1 MPSLK
6 DLANTVASFRY
17 YSGVG
22 NFTARDLPYGE
33 EKPLFTTAVGFRW
46 SPSNFDG
53 GVVPFGA
60 VTRLSRGAAD
70 LFRIGK
76 WLVRDPKGPL
86 FVLKQSILQRTNPNI
101 EFPKEISIGNNNL
114 GISKSFGPTRV
125 YSPLPLIAQVVGSV
139 VGTKFMRHGFL
150 PQFSDT
156 TAYEKYVYGKDKSSS
171 GNENRLYVLYTKLS
185 NIDSEESKGG
195 YVLSYRGGP
204 GSFLG
209 IGKTVIPRYGDT
221 LLTQPTNEKI
231 GDYLDLWSD
240 EYLNLDNKKDFLPL
254 LAKLLSNQNSTQS
267 LLKTVVQYKYPL
279 RNGYGRG
286 VEWINRY
293 GNVLSN
299 SPADIS
305 GFKAVPIQNIA
316 TAEFTYPYYSV
327 GDSSAT
333 KTNFLI
339 DPSKEASENN
349 TFVLGQNQDYRA
361 YKNKLPG
368 GNTLPTG
375 SYESQNL
382 ESRIGISRARKSF
395 DKSNGVASEKI
406 NRGTHDKVNYLSL
419 YSSTEPIP
427 TNTFDVN
434 GNKVEYNPTPNGV
447 GIRDLIKFRI
457 KIINNDKAPNGVY
470 IIFRSYISSIK
481 RTVTPKWNP
490 YNYIGRGE
498 SFYVYDGFTETI
510 NISFTIAASSRLEM
524 KPLYQK
530 LNYLISSLAPDYA
543 NDGKMRGN
551 IAELTIGNFLLYQ
564 PGVITS
570 LDMTIDEDSN
580 WDIAIDEF
588 ENNLDKDMHELPQL
602 IKCNMSFIPI
612 YNFLP
617 KKGFQSPFIGIDK
630 FTGVKDGQR
639 WLRSNE
645 VINQTLTTTP

>member
-139 VGTKFMRHGFL
+139 VGTRFMRHGFL

-209 IGKTVIPRYGDT
+209 IGKTVIPRYGNT

-231 GDYLDLWSD
+231 GNYLDLWSD
-240 EYLNLDNKKDFLPL
+240 EYLNLDDKSDFLPL
-254 LAKLLSNQNSTQS
+254 LAKLMSNKDSTQS

-279 RNGYGRG
+279 RNGYGKG
-286 VEWINRY
+286 VEWIYRY
-293 GNVLSN
+293 GNVLLPN
-299 SPADIS
+299 LEIIN
-305 GFKAVPIQNIA
+305 GFKPIPIQNLV
-316 TAEFTYPYYSV
+316 TSTYK
-327 GDSSAT
+327 DSPDNAVTS
-333 KTNFLI
+333 FLI
-339 DPSKEASENN
+339 DPSKTDSAEN
-349 TFVLGQNQDYRA
+349 TFLLGQNHDYRA

-368 GNTLPTG
+368 GSTLTTG

-382 ESRIGISRARKSF
+382 ESRIGISRARKSV
-395 DKSNGVASEKI
+395 DKSNGVVSEKEK
-406 NRGTHDKVNYLSL
+406 RGTHDKVNYLSL

-434 GNKVEYNPTPNGV
+434 GNKVEYNPTPTGV

-457 KIINNDKAPNGVY
+457 KIINNDQAPNGVY
-470 IIFRSYISSIK
+470 IIFRSYISNIK

-490 YNYIGRGE
+490 YNYVGRGE
-498 SFYVYDGFTETI
+498 SFYAYDGFTETI
-510 NISFTIAASSRLEM
+510 SISFTIAASSRLEM

-543 NDGKMRGN
+543 SDGKMRGN

-564 PGVITS
+564 PGVITG

-580 WDIAIDEF
+580 WDIAIDEPD
-588 ENNLDKDMHELPQL
+588 ENGLDNDMYELPQL

-630 FTGVKDGQR
+630 FTGVKDNQR

>member
-6 DLANTVASFRY
+6 DLANTVADFRY

-22 NFTARDLPYGE
+22 NFTARNLPYGE
-33 EKPLFTTAVGFRW
+33 EEPLFTTAVGFRW

-60 VTRLSRGAAD
+60 VTRASRGAAD

-76 WLVRDPKGPL
+76 WLSRDPKGPL
-86 FVLKQSILQRTNPNI
+86 FVVKQSILQRSNPNI
-101 EFPKEISIGNNNL
+101 EFPKEVSIGDNNL
-114 GISKSFGPTRV
+114 GVSKNFGPTRV

-156 TAYEKYVYGKDKSSS
+156 TAYEKYVYGKDKSSG
-171 GNENRLYVLYTKLS
+171 GNENRLYVLYNKLS

-231 GDYLDLWSD
+231 SNYLDLWSD
-240 EYLNLDNKKDFLPL
+240 DYLNLDNKSDFLPL
-254 LAKLLSNQNSTQS
+254 LSKLLSNKNSTQS

-286 VEWINRY
+286 VEQINRY
-293 GNVLSN
+293 GNVLFVS
-299 SPADIS
+299 SADLK
-305 GFKAVPIQNIA
+305 GFTPIPIQNTV
-316 TAEFTYPYYSV
+316 TAEYLYGFTST
-327 GDSSAT
+327 DDI
-333 KTNFLI
+333 KTQFLI
-339 DPSKEASENN
+339 DSSKTGSAEN
-349 TFVLGQNQDYRA
+349 TFVLGQNQDYRV
-361 YKNKLPG
+361 YKNLLPG
-368 GNTLPTG
+368 ATTLPTG
-375 SYESQNL
+375 SYQSQNL
-382 ESRIGISRARKSF
+382 ESRIGVSRARKSF

-419 YSSTEPIP
+419 YSSTGP
-427 TNTFDVN
+427 TPTDTFDVN
-434 GNKVEYNPTPNGV
+434 GNKVEYTPSYNGAGV
-447 GIRDLIKFRI
+447 RDLIKFRI

-470 IIFRSYISSIK
+470 IVFRSYINSIK

-498 SFYVYDGFTETI
+498 SFYAYDGFTETI
-510 NISFTIAASSRLEM
+510 NMSFTVAASSRLEM

-543 NDGKMRGN
+543 SDGKMRGN
-551 IAELTIGNFLLYQ
+551 IAELTVGNFLLYQ
-564 PGVITS
+564 PGVITG

-580 WDIAIDEF
+580 WETAIDE
-588 ENNLDKDMHELPQL
+588 DGVDSDMHQLPQL

-630 FTGVKDGQR
+630 FPGVKDNQR
-639 WLRSNE
+639 WLRSSE